1 MKRGLFYF
9 ITGGARSGKSHYA
22 EDLAAALGGPVTYIA
37 TAEPLDEEMAARIE
51 QHRRRRPAEW
61 ATVEEPRN
69 VAAVVEEIGQ
79 RPGVILI
86 DCLTLLISNL
96 LFGGGVTE
104 TDEAAL
110 ARVRAE
116 MVRLAD
122 AAWGSAAHVIL
133 VSNEVGLGLVPPYPQ
148 GRLYRDAAGW
158 ANQRMAA
165 KADRAIFMVSGLAL
179 DLKALHTDVRR
190 LLAGQQ
196 RPGAGGYHGY
206 DL

>member
-1 MKRGLFYF
+1 MNRGLFYF
-9 ITGGARSGKSHYA
+9 ITGGARSGKSRYA

-51 QHRRRRPAEW
+51 QHRRRRPIEW
-61 ATVEEPRN
+61 ATVEEPRA

-96 LFGGGVTE
+96 LFSSDVPE
-104 TDEAAL
+104 TDDAAQ

-116 MVRLAD
+116 MSRLAE

-158 ANQRMAA
+158 ANQLMAA

-179 DLKALHTDVRR
+179 DLKALHVDVGR
-190 LLAGQQ
+190 LLAEVAM
-196 RPGAGGYHGY
+196 PGSKRISCEF
-206 DL
+206 